1 MAQRAR
7 KLSEKALVGE
17 KKEKK
22 ERVSGVVGLQQL
34 PGSLW
39 CAAQGAPDGWPAC
52 LLSSFPYIGG
62 LASPKLSTSLLTVL
76 LCFAYLQSCRGRDQ
90 GHGE

>member
-22 ERVSGVVGLQQL
+22 EKKERVSRGGGGGPPATSWQPVQHKARQTVGL
-34 PGSLW
+34 
-39 CAAQGAPDGWPAC
+39 PAC
-52 LLSSFPYIGG
+52 C
-62 LASPKLSTSLLTVL
+62 LASLTLL
-76 LCFAYLQSCRGRDQ
+76 G
-90 GHGE
+90 

>member
-22 ERVSGVVGLQQL
+22 ERVSRGGGGPPATSWQPVQHKARQTVGL
-34 PGSLW
+34 
-39 CAAQGAPDGWPAC
+39 PA
-52 LLSSFPYIGG
+52 
-62 LASPKLSTSLLTVL
+62 V
-76 LCFAYLQSCRGRDQ
+76 
-90 GHGE
+90 

>member
-22 ERVSGVVGLQQL
+22 EKERVSRGGPPATSWQPVQHKARQTVGL
-34 PGSLW
+34 
-39 CAAQGAPDGWPAC
+39 PA
-52 LLSSFPYIGG
+52 
-62 LASPKLSTSLLTVL
+62 V
-76 LCFAYLQSCRGRDQ
+76 
-90 GHGE
+90 

>member
-22 ERVSGVVGLQQL
+22 ERVSGGGGPPATSWQPVQHKARQTVGL
-34 PGSLW
+34 
-39 CAAQGAPDGWPAC
+39 PA
-52 LLSSFPYIGG
+52 
-62 LASPKLSTSLLTVL
+62 V
-76 LCFAYLQSCRGRDQ
+76 
-90 GHGE
+90 